1 MLQRQQASDTESN
14 RQSPRGS
21 QLPEPGPREEQR
33 TVVGVDRSDIRG
45 PALGSTTRAQKQWA
59 PSVSRL
65 LLSEWRRTVH
75 GSPGPEASLT
85 LDPTQ
90 NRGPVSCSAHGP
102 EPHLL
107 VHTASKNKS
116 RHPLG
121 RISFLR
127 LGWPGTTVCQPP
139 WTHRG
144 TRLAAS
150 RSPGRAPTVRSPAGP
165 MLSFQQTVRPA
176 AHRAQGGEVRD
187 PGKDDTLGW
196 GRGDTE
202 ADKAKNSRTQPEAG

>member
-21 QLPEPGPREEQR
+21 QRPEPGPREEQR
-33 TVVGVDRSDIRG
+33 TVVGVDGSEIRG
-45 PALGSTTRAQKQWA
+45 PVLGSTTRAQKQRA

-85 LDPTQ
+85 LDPTR
-90 NRGPVSCSAHGP
+90 NRGPASCSAHGP

-116 RHPLG
+116 APTGSDLLLTVGVTGDHSLSAPLD
-121 RISFLR
+121 
-127 LGWPGTTVCQPP
+127 PP
-139 WTHRG
+139 WHEGGSVPQPRKG
-144 TRLAAS
+144 PSSAE
-150 RSPGRAPTVRSPAGP
+150 PGRANAEFPTDGPAGCP
-165 MLSFQQTVRPA
+165 
-176 AHRAQGGEVRD
+176 
-187 PGKDDTLGW
+187 PGPR
-196 GRGDTE
+196 RGV
-202 ADKAKNSRTQPEAG
+202 AGSG